1 MDHHLL
7 IMTRSTSTTSAM
19 TAGHLQEEC
28 QHQEGTM
35 PSLYFPTLK
44 IYAAPKS

>member
-1 MDHHLL
+1 MDHIL
-7 IMTRSTSTTSAM
+7 IMTTSSSTIPAM